1 MRTALARD
9 DDDPFIRPYL
19 LTGGRTAA
27 SVPIEALVW
36 ATGDEDGLMARRRR
50 LSPEHERILEV
61 CRTRQAVA
69 EVAAHLSLPLGVVRV
84 LVGDLDALGL
94 VIVSSVIGD
103 GRDDIVM
110 VERLLDGVRRLAAS
124 PAPNRPAPT
133 SSAAASPAAASPA
146 PNSPA
151 PNNPAPTGPA
161 PNSPAAKSTRPR

>member
-1 MRTALARD
+1 MRTALARY

-36 ATGDEDGLMARRRR
+36 ATGDEDGLMARRLR

-110 VERLLDGVRRLAAS
+110 VERLLDGVRRLAG
-124 PAPNRPAPT
+124 RPAPT
-133 SSAAASPAAASPA
+133 SPAPASPA

-151 PNNPAPTGPA
+151 S
-161 PNSPAAKSTRPR
+161 NSPASNSPAPKSTRPR